1 MRVLVTGAAGFIGS
15 HVMDRLRAAGHEPI
29 GFDMRPSPHHAKGE
43 VAMVVGDLLDQDALA
58 DAMKGC
64 DAVAHLAA
72 AADVDQ
78 VAKNPGAAE
87 ELNSRGTLSVLE
99 AAREAG
105 VPRVVYA
112 STIWVYDGHA
122 CDVVDEDTPVSQSSH
137 LYTATKLAG
146 EMYCRSY
153 AELYGLEFTILRF
166 GIPYGPRARPAA
178 VIPAFVNKALAG
190 EPLTIAGDGSQARR
204 FVYVEDLADGVVCGL
219 RPTAVN
225 RTYNLAGEEDV
236 TIAQIAATVQGLFDD
251 VEIVNTPA
259 RAGDFSGAPV
269 SSERAARELGW
280 RAATPFSEGMAQYVE
295 WHVNEREAAAR
306 KAAAAASPAARAGRA
321 VRSGLS
327 LIPGVAAMFAVCL
340 VAGHLLRADADA
352 PRAVGVSLLLTL
364 AFLLGA
370 GLDWEANRRRA
381 ITLSVLAFSAFGLA
395 LAVPWP
401 HDALVAMR
409 DHIILAS
416 VALVALIVIGV
427 AVAGWRRAEAPSS
440 SR

>member
-15 HVMDRLRAAGHEPI
+15 HVMDRLRAAGHEPV
-29 GFDMRPSPHHAKGE
+29 GFDVRPSPHHARGE
-43 VAMVVGDLLDQDALA
+43 AAMVVGDLLDPDALTK
-58 DAMKGC
+58 AMQGC

-78 VAKNPGAAE
+78 VAKNPAAAE

-99 AAREAG
+99 AARAAE
-105 VPRVVYA
+105 VPRIVYA

-122 CDVVDEDTPVSQSSH
+122 RDLVDEETPVSQSSH

-153 AELYGLEFTILRF
+153 AELYDVEFTILRF

-190 EPLTIAGDGSQARR
+190 EPLTIAGDGAQARR

-219 RPTAVN
+219 RPSAAN

-236 TIAQIAATVQGLFDD
+236 TIAQIAAAVKEQFEG
-251 VEIVNTPA
+251 VEIVHTSA
-259 RAGDFSGAPV
+259 RPGDFSGAPV

-280 RAATPFSEGMAQYVE
+280 RAATPFSEGMANYVD
-295 WHVNEREAAAR
+295 WHVHEREAAAR
-306 KAAAAASPAARAGRA
+306 KAAAAASPPARVGRAARTGF
-321 VRSGLS
+321 GL
-327 LIPGVAAMFAVCL
+327 LPGIVAMFAVCL
-340 VAGHLLRADADA
+340 VAVHLLRADGDA
-352 PRAVGVSLLLTL
+352 PRAVGVSLLLAL

-370 GLDWEANRRRA
+370 GLDWDAGRQRA
-381 ITLSVLAFSAFGLA
+381 LVLSGLALTAFGLA
-395 LAVPWP
+395 LVVPWP
-401 HDALVAMR
+401 HDVLVLMR
-409 DHIILAS
+409 DHILLAIVAV
-416 VALVALIVIGV
+416 VALVGLGF
-427 AVAGWRRAEAPSS
+427 AVAGRRRAEAPSS
-440 SR
+440 TR